1 MRGFD
6 FSVANDPRRT
16 KVGCDAN
23 RKSNRDI
30 VRGRKDILRSGKERG
45 KDILRRR
52 KDILRRRKDILRRH
66 VCRLDD
72 RPGERADGRV
82 HNTVH

>member
-1 MRGFD
+1 MPT
-6 FSVANDPRRT
+6 VNP
-16 KVGCDAN
+16 
-23 RKSNRDI
+23 NRDI
-30 VRGRKDILRSGKERG
+30 VRGRKDILRRRKERG
-45 KDILRRR
+45 

-72 RPGERADGRV
+72 RPGERADGWV

>member
-1 MRGFD
+1 ML
-6 FSVANDPRRT
+6 
-16 KVGCDAN
+16 
-23 RKSNRDI
+23 
-30 VRGRKDILRSGKERG
+30 RGRKDILRRRKDRG
-45 KDILRRR
+45 

-82 HNTVH
+82 HNIVH

>member
-1 MRGFD
+1 MDG
-6 FSVANDPRRT
+6 RR
-16 KVGCDAN
+16 
-23 RKSNRDI
+23 SNRGI
-30 VRGRKDILRSGKERG
+30 VRGRKDILRRRKDRG
-45 KDILRRR
+45 

>member
-1 MRGFD
+1 M
-6 FSVANDPRRT
+6 P
-16 KVGCDAN
+16 
-23 RKSNRDI
+23 NRDI

-45 KDILRRR
+45 